1 MSGIQKRRAT
11 FPSLFSLFDDPISR
25 EFFNWDNSNGS
36 SSGTTIPAVNI
47 KETADNFEVQMAA
60 PGMEK
65 SDFKIQLDGNTLTI
79 TCDKES
85 SMESNENEKFTRR
98 EFSYQAFQ
106 RTLLLPKDV
115 VDQEGVTAKYDAGLL
130 QLTIPKREEAKK
142 KPPRL
147 INIG

>member
-1 MSGIQKRRAT
+1 
-11 FPSLFSLFDDPISR
+11 
-25 EFFNWDNSNGS
+25 
-36 SSGTTIPAVNI
+36 
-47 KETADNFEVQMAA
+47 MAA

-65 SDFKIQLDGNTLTI
+65 GDFKIQLDGNTLTI

-85 SMESNENEKFTRR
+85 SLESSENERSTRR

-115 VDQEGVTAKYDAGLL
+115 VDQDGVTAKYDAGLL
-130 QLTIPKREEAKK
+130 QLTIPKREEARK